1 MFGNLIVKCVVK
13 LLKTSSLSLEQK
25 GILLDAIARK
35 IDSLPIRDIIMKSED
50 GSLIVNGKI
59 ADREQAMFLRESAKR
74 DLASK
79 SLALIRDQVLFK
91 ALYYTATGCTS
102 FDQIYASKMS
112 VWCLQNEQSLLE
124 MLAGH
129 QMMDEE

>member
-1 MFGNLIVKCVVK
+1 MKGFLVKFVVK
-13 LLKTSSLSLEQK
+13 LLASSKLSLEQK
-25 GILLDAIARK
+25 GMLIDAILRK
-35 IDSLPIRDIIMKSED
+35 IESLPISDIIQKTAD
-50 GSLIVNGKI
+50 GSLIINGKV

-79 SLALIRDQVLFK
+79 SLALIRDQVLFQ

-112 VWCLQNEQSLLE
+112 VWCLQNEQKLLE
-124 MLAGH
+124 MLAG
-129 QMMDEE
+129 QEVDSEE